1 MATLDLGKIKFTW
14 KSAYSGATAY
24 EKDDVVSSNGNA
36 YICKL
41 ASTGNLPTNTT
52 YWDVMVQGMN
62 VLTTLGDLAT
72 NNGSAVVR
80 FGIGSSG
87 QVLTASASGLSW
99 APPSGYEGSS
109 FLVGTLPWTHA
120 PSLVGTGNE
129 TWLGSPAGNNLSIK
143 AGMPNPGLRG
153 QTWQNR
159 SYRGAARNAALNNK
173 H

>member
-24 EKDDVVSSNGNA
+24 EKDDVVSYNGNA

-80 FGIGSSG
+80 
-87 QVLTASASGLSW
+87 
-99 APPSGYEGSS
+99 
-109 FLVGTLPWTHA
+109 
-120 PSLVGTGNE
+120 
-129 TWLGSPAGNNLSIK
+129 
-143 AGMPNPGLRG
+143 
-153 QTWQNR
+153 
-159 SYRGAARNAALNNK
+159 
-173 H
+173 